1 MIKNVNGNKPVGK
14 KPVGQKHGGFKSESG
29 SGNDS
34 SGTFSGYGTE
44 NKMSLGEGRMN
55 HGSDRPNITGMG
67 VLASAALHSRES
79 TAVGRK
85 KRPTANA
92 KNAAVPFESE
102 TDPLGSWT
110 GVPTDSEIPTQ
121 DADDL

>member
-1 MIKNVNGNKPVGK
+1 MIKNVNGNKPNGEN
-14 KPVGQKHGGFKSESG
+14 PAGQKGVGLKAESC

-34 SGTFSGYGTE
+34 SGVFSGHGTE
-44 NKMSLGEGRMN
+44 RKMSSGEGRMN
-55 HGSDRPNITGMG
+55 HGSNRPNITGMG
-67 VLASAALHSRES
+67 ALASAALHSRES

-85 KRPTANA
+85 KRSVA
-92 KNAAVPFESE
+92 KAENAAVPFESG

-110 GVPTDSEIPTQ
+110 GVPADSEIPTQ